1 MIYRKFGKTGFDV
14 SAIGMGGYQF
24 TNEFNVPLA
33 EADSILDYALTHGI
47 NLYDTAQLYG
57 FGESE
62 ALIGRAFRRNPEAA
76 SKSLITTKI
85 GYLDAGVVRING
97 EAAYT
102 DPEKLART
110 LKHSLWLLQ
119 RDAFDIVLLHEI
131 DKPHW
136 KFDYDTC
143 SCPAY
148 DFLMD
153 CKKEGLIKY
162 IGVSSWDLDAMARTV
177 KTDKVDVVMC
187 AGGISLLYRPV
198 VTELL
203 PVIKEHNVAFELGGA
218 FGQNNPGLVSKDRE
232 KMKEH
237 YYADGDEDM
246 IAIGNKLEKLY
257 DIADELDCSMVEL
270 AIRYVM
276 SYEDIQTHIPGA
288 RALWQL
294 EANLASAEK
303 GPLPQE
309 IVDRI
314 EKIQDMSQTE
324 STLQMVRREKRM
336 AKEKAEAAKKN

>member
-1 MIYRKFGKTGFDV
+1 MLYRKFGKTEFEV
-14 SAIGMGGYQF
+14 SSIGMGGYQF
-24 TNEFNVPLA
+24 TNEFNVPL
-33 EADSILDYALTHGI
+33 ETADSILDYALNHGV

-62 ALIGRAFRRNPEAA
+62 ALIGRAMRRNPEAA
-76 SKSLITTKI
+76 KKSMITTKI
-85 GYLDAGVVRING
+85 GYLDAGIVRING
-97 EAAYT
+97 ESAYLN
-102 DPEKLART
+102 PEKLMRT

-119 RDAFDIVLLHEI
+119 RDQFDIVLLHEI

-136 KFDYDTC
+136 HFDYDSC

-203 PVIKEHNVAFELGGA
+203 PTIKKHNVAFELGGA
-218 FGQNNPGLVSKDRE
+218 FGQNNPGLVNKDRE
-232 KMKEH
+232 KMKQH
-237 YYADGDEDM
+237 YFTSGDEKM
-246 IAIGNKLEKLY
+246 VAIGNKLEKLY

-288 RALWQL
+288 RELWQL

-303 GPLPQE
+303 GPLSKN
-309 IVDRI
+309 IVERI
-314 EKIQDMSQTE
+314 EKIQDMEETE
-324 STLQMVRREKRM
+324 STLEMVRREKRM
-336 AKEKAEAAKKN
+336 AKEAQKEAEK